1 MSGVARVVGIGGAI
15 RHGSTSETALR
26 WVMAAIA
33 ARGIDTTTFLGADLN
48 VALFDPAAGAAS
60 DDPRILRYVDA
71 VRACDAVVIASP
83 VYHGNPSGLVKNAL
97 DHLQPLAGDARP
109 YLSGRPVLCLA
120 AGGGVQGAVGTLSA
134 LRDTVHAL
142 RGWPTP
148 MQVPVNASAR
158 PFDDE
163 GRCVDPRLEKAM
175 TAAIDDL
182 TRFVAAFAGPGDAVS
197 MPLRATT
204 SRG

>member
-26 WVMAAIA
+26 WIMAAIA
-33 ARGIDTTTFLGADLN
+33 ARGIATATFFGQDLN
-48 VALFDPAAGAAS
+48 FALFDPAAGAAGE
-60 DDPRILRYVDA
+60 DARILRYIET
-71 VRACDAVVIASP
+71 VRGCDAIVIASP

-120 AGGGVQGAVGTLSA
+120 AGGGLQGAVGTLSA

-148 MQVPVNASAR
+148 MQVPVNSSAK

-175 TAAIDDL
+175 SAGIDDL
-182 TRFVAAFAGPGDAVS
+182 TRFVAAFAGQDDAGS